1 MGHRLVWNKRYNTGV
16 EIIDRAHKKLFS
28 ILNKLFDLREQ
39 DEKSQWVCHE
49 AIKEHALKHFA
60 EEENYMDSI
69 HYADLETH
77 RRIHK
82 NFRERTLP
90 ALEKEIELAGFSE
103 DSINHFLGVCA
114 GWLVGHTLIEDYAI
128 VSGEHITQWENLL
141 PEEEQAIMG
150 QTLINLLHSI
160 FQLNPILISD
170 CYGGEK
176 FGDGIYY
183 RIIYSTKEQKKW
195 EFFLIFEQQFI
206 ISTIGSVLDT
216 HSEAVNAMLMNTA
229 RYVAKQLVERI
240 KGYFPSSEEFEIK
253 DEQLLTYDQFQKI
266 FEKQSPQF
274 SFLFDTGKGYFAY
287 CVTAT
292 DILQNEGGISIITTN
307 AMSEIEKY
315 LNQNQLEK
323 TAIIQKKKIL
333 LVDDSNFMLKTL
345 QNLFNHD
352 YEVTTA
358 KSGLSAIRSI
368 TLDKPDLILL
378 DYEMPICN
386 GSQVFAMIRSEK
398 EFVDIPV
405 IFLTN
410 KVDKESV
417 KKVIALKPEGYLS
430 KSQPPES
437 IKKEIDHFF
446 KKDL

>member
-1 MGHRLVWNKRYNTGV
+1 
-16 EIIDRAHKKLFS
+16 
-28 ILNKLFDLREQ
+28 
-39 DEKSQWVCHE
+39 
-49 AIKEHALKHFA
+49 
-60 EEENYMDSI
+60 
-69 HYADLETH
+69 
-77 RRIHK
+77 
-82 NFRERTLP
+82 
-90 ALEKEIELAGFSE
+90 
-103 DSINHFLGVCA
+103 
-114 GWLVGHTLIEDYAI
+114 
-128 VSGEHITQWENLL
+128 
-141 PEEEQAIMG
+141 
-150 QTLINLLHSI
+150 
-160 FQLNPILISD
+160 
-170 CYGGEK
+170 
-176 FGDGIYY
+176 
-183 RIIYSTKEQKKW
+183 
-195 EFFLIFEQQFI
+195 
-206 ISTIGSVLDT
+206 
-216 HSEAVNAMLMNTA
+216 MNTA

-352 YEVTTA
+352 YEVATA